1 MEYVGPTLDKYYHAA
16 WEERVS
22 FFFQK
27 FQLKRK
33 NIVYQ

>member
-22 FFFQK
+22 FFSK